1 MTATDLQLARL
12 ASHQTSAIAIILF
25 AGSLVPTQPV
35 IAQNNDVDAPT
46 DSFSIS
52 NNTTSTPSYHSV
64 QVVDTND
71 ITDSHLV
78 TAFLE
83 LHDRLITEQKELDV
97 ESESLLCQNLWD
109 LYI

>member
-12 ASHQTSAIAIILF
+12 ASHQTSTVAIILI
-25 AGSLVPTQPV
+25 AGSLVPTQDV
-35 IAQNNDVDAPT
+35 IPQNDGADAPT
-46 DSFSIS
+46 SNVSIS
-52 NNTTSTPSYHSV
+52 ANTTSTPSYHSV
-64 QVVDTND
+64 QVVDTSD

-83 LHDRLITEQKELDV
+83 LHDRLITEQKELDA
-97 ESESLLCQNLWD
+97 ESENLLCQNLWN